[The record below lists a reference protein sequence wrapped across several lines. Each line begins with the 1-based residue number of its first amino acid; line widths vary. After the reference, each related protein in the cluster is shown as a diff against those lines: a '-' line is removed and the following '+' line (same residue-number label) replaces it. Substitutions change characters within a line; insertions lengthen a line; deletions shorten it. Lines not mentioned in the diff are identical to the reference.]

1 MTITK
6 VRSKSI
12 LLFVSSLL
20 ILSISSCTSKTTN
33 HRDFDENAEIIE
45 VDSGDVLTEDILS
58 AEEQANLTPDS
69 VITILKVGNE
79 DFVADAL
86 TVRNTSARVRKAV
99 IGQYPKAVILSCLDS
114 RVPVEDIFHR
124 GLGELFVA
132 RVAGNVINEDM
143 LGSLEYACKVS
154 GSKLIVV
161 IGHENCGAIKSA
173 IDDVKLGNIT
183 NLLSKIRP
191 AVASSID
198 FNGEKKS
205 SNKTFVNYVGLKNVQ
220 LGIQQIR
227 LKSPILSEMEKSGAI
242 KIVGAIYK
250 MESGKIEFL

>member
-1 MTITK
+1 MLKIGKTIL
-6 VRSKSI
+6 R
-12 LLFVSSLL
+12 LLL
-20 ILSISSCTSKTTN
+20 IVNVLLTFSSCTTKTTN
-33 HRDFDENAEIIE
+33 HLDFDESAEVIE
-45 VDSGDVLTEDILS
+45 VDSSDVLAEDVLT

-69 VITILKVGNE
+69 VIGILKKGNQ
-79 DFVADAL
+79 DFISDAL
-86 TVRNTSARVRKAV
+86 TVRNTSVRVRKAV

-183 NLLSKIRP
+183 SLLAKIRP
-191 AVASSID
+191 AVASSSD
-198 FNGEKKS
+198 FDGEKKS
-205 SNKTFVNYVGLKNVQ
+205 SNKAYVNYVGLKNVQ
-220 LGIQQIR
+220 LGIQQIHE
-227 LKSPILSEMEKSGAI
+227 KSPILSEMEKSGAI
-242 KIVGAIYK
+242 KIIGAIYK